1 MVATCKQA
9 HVTNSRQA
17 SGNGPRS
24 RTLVQARMAG
34 VRSLTID
41 LHFPLPSTLIRSTV
55 APFFIASPY
64 TIRDHEHCMCQHL
77 ARSPHQPLTSN
88 QKASV
93 AYGWGVLILAGGG
106 AYYFAKRSINADRE
120 ERAAMNERRRQAM
133 RPQRPASTSQNPA
146 NQDRPSPSQEG
157 GADPAPVTHAQE
169 EASMRGKY
177 EAAEPFRS
185 RKGDRFS

>member
-1 MVATCKQA
+1 MRFTDINFPKSDFL
-9 HVTNSRQA
+9 HNSHFFEH
-17 SGNGPRS
+17 
-24 RTLVQARMAG
+24 
-34 VRSLTID
+34 SLFTYK
-41 LHFPLPSTLIRSTV
+41 LTMNTVSTV
-55 APFFIASPY
+55 V
-64 TIRDHEHCMCQHL
+64 RQD
-77 ARSPHQPLTSN
+77 LTRQTLTTT

-120 ERAAMNERRRQAM
+120 ERAAMNERRRQA
-133 RPQRPASTSQNPA
+133 QRPARSAQNSSF
-146 NQDRPSPSQEG
+146 QDRPSPSQEG

-169 EASMRGKY
+169 EMAAKGKY

>member
-1 MVATCKQA
+1 MSTD
-9 HVTNSRQA
+9 
-17 SGNGPRS
+17 PR
-24 RTLVQARMAG
+24 
-34 VRSLTID
+34 I
-41 LHFPLPSTLIRSTV
+41 
-55 APFFIASPY
+55 
-64 TIRDHEHCMCQHL
+64 
-77 ARSPHQPLTSN
+77 

-120 ERAAMNERRRQAM
+120 ERAMAAERRRQA
-133 RPQRPASTSQNPA
+133 QRPLRTSDYAPSTKSNV
-146 NQDRPSPSQEG
+146 QDRPSPSQEG

-169 EASMRGKY
+169 DLSAKGKY

>member
-1 MVATCKQA
+1 MNTVR
-9 HVTNSRQA
+9 HSL
-17 SGNGPRS
+17 RS
-24 RTLVQARMAG
+24 RLICTV
-34 VRSLTID
+34 LT
-41 LHFPLPSTLIRSTV
+41 
-55 APFFIASPY
+55 AS
-64 TIRDHEHCMCQHL
+64 
-77 ARSPHQPLTSN
+77 

-120 ERAAMNERRRQAM
+120 ERAAMQERRRQAM
-133 RPQRPASTSQNPA
+133 RPARPSDFAQPSQIS
-146 NQDRPSPSQEG
+146 DRPSPSQEG

-169 EASMRGKY
+169 EMSSRGKY

>member
-1 MVATCKQA
+1 MIATCKQA
-9 HVTNSRQA
+9 HVTRSKQA
-17 SGNGPRS
+17 SGNGPRCW
-24 RTLVQARMAG
+24 TLVEVQMAG

-41 LHFPLPSTLIRSTV
+41 LHFPLPSTLNRSTV
-55 APFFIASPY
+55 ALFFTASSY
-64 TIRDHEHCMCQHL
+64 TTHNHEHRTYRHPT
-77 ARSPHQPLTSN
+77 RPSYQPLTSN

-133 RPQRPASTSQNPA
+133 RPQRPAPTSQISA

-169 EASMRGKY
+169 DLSARGKY

>member
-1 MVATCKQA
+1 MHC
-9 HVTNSRQA
+9 H
-17 SGNGPRS
+17 
-24 RTLVQARMAG
+24 QAR
-34 VRSLTID
+34 S
-41 LHFPLPSTLIRSTV
+41 SYQS
-55 APFFIASPY
+55 
-64 TIRDHEHCMCQHL
+64 
-77 ARSPHQPLTSN
+77 LTSN

-133 RPQRPASTSQNPA
+133 RPQRAAPTSQNPGS
-146 NQDRPSPSQEG
+146 QDRPSPSQEG
-157 GADPAPVTHAQE
+157 GPDPAPVTHAQE
-169 EASMRGKY
+169 EMSARGKY

>member
-1 MVATCKQA
+1 
-9 HVTNSRQA
+9 
-17 SGNGPRS
+17 
-24 RTLVQARMAG
+24 MAG
-34 VRSLTID
+34 AGSLTID
-41 LHFPLPSTLIRSTV
+41 LHFPLSSTFPRPTLLTV
-55 APFFIASPY
+55 AHLFVASSH
-64 TIRDHEHCMCQHL
+64 TTHNHEHCMYRHP
-77 ARSPHQPLTSN
+77 AKPPHQTLTSN

-133 RPQRPASTSQNPA
+133 RPQRAAPIS
-146 NQDRPSPSQEG
+146 QDRPSPSQEG
-157 GADPAPVTHAQE
+157 GPDPAPVTHAQE
-169 EASMRGKY
+169 DLSAKGKY

>member
-1 MVATCKQA
+1 
-9 HVTNSRQA
+9 
-17 SGNGPRS
+17 
-24 RTLVQARMAG
+24 MAG
-34 VRSLTID
+34 VQSLTID
-41 LHFPLPSTLIRSTV
+41 LHFPLLSTLNRSTV
-55 APFFIASPY
+55 AHFLIASSY
-64 TIRDHEHCMCQHL
+64 TIHNHEHCMYRL
-77 ARSPHQPLTSN
+77 PARPLYQTLTSN

-133 RPQRPASTSQNPA
+133 RPQRAAPIS
-146 NQDRPSPSQEG
+146 QDRPSPSQEG
-157 GADPAPVTHAQE
+157 GPDPAPVTHAQE
-169 EASMRGKY
+169 DLSAKGKY

>member
-1 MVATCKQA
+1 MCIPQ
-9 HVTNSRQA
+9 HSC
-17 SGNGPRS
+17 
-24 RTLVQARMAG
+24 TL
-34 VRSLTID
+34 
-41 LHFPLPSTLIRSTV
+41 
-55 APFFIASPY
+55 Y
-64 TIRDHEHCMCQHL
+64 
-77 ARSPHQPLTSN
+77 QPLTSN

-133 RPQRPASTSQNPA
+133 RPQRPAPTSQNPS

-169 EASMRGKY
+169 ELSARGKY

>member
-1 MVATCKQA
+1 
-9 HVTNSRQA
+9 
-17 SGNGPRS
+17 
-24 RTLVQARMAG
+24 MAG
-34 VRSLTID
+34 VQSLTID
-41 LHFPLPSTLIRSTV
+41 LHFPLLSTLNRSTV
-55 APFFIASPY
+55 AHFLIASSY
-64 TIRDHEHCMCQHL
+64 TIHNHEHCMYRL
-77 ARSPHQPLTSN
+77 PARPLYQTLTSN

-133 RPQRPASTSQNPA
+133 RPQRAAPTSQIAGN
-146 NQDRPSPSQEG
+146 DRPSPSQEG

-169 EASMRGKY
+169 DLGAKGKY

>member
-1 MVATCKQA
+1 
-9 HVTNSRQA
+9 
-17 SGNGPRS
+17 
-24 RTLVQARMAG
+24 LE
-34 VRSLTID
+34 
-41 LHFPLPSTLIRSTV
+41 HFPF
-55 APFFIASPY
+55 AYKF
-64 TIRDHEHCMCQHL
+64 HNEHCTHRYPQHFI
-77 ARSPHQPLTSN
+77 RQTLTAI

-120 ERAAMNERRRQAM
+120 ERAAMNERRRQA
-133 RPQRPASTSQNPA
+133 QRPARSTQTSSF
-146 NQDRPSPSQEG
+146 QDRPSPSQEG

-169 EASMRGKY
+169 DMAAKGKY

>member
-1 MVATCKQA
+1 MRFTDINFPGSYFL
-9 HVTNSRQA
+9 HNSPIHCIIEHFLFAYQNHNEHCTYRYPQH
-17 SGNGPRS
+17 S
-24 RTLVQARMAG
+24 THQT
-34 VRSLTID
+34 LTI
-41 LHFPLPSTLIRSTV
+41 T
-55 APFFIASPY
+55 
-64 TIRDHEHCMCQHL
+64 
-77 ARSPHQPLTSN
+77 

-120 ERAAMNERRRQAM
+120 ERAAMNERRRQA
-133 RPQRPASTSQNPA
+133 QRPARSSF
-146 NQDRPSPSQEG
+146 QDRPSPSQEG

-169 EASMRGKY
+169 DMAAKGKY

>member
-1 MVATCKQA
+1 MNTVST
-9 HVTNSRQA
+9 
-17 SGNGPRS
+17 
-24 RTLVQARMAG
+24 
-34 VRSLTID
+34 SLQFSSI
-41 LHFPLPSTLIRSTV
+41 HHALIIS
-55 APFFIASPY
+55 
-64 TIRDHEHCMCQHL
+64 
-77 ARSPHQPLTSN
+77 

-133 RPQRPASTSQNPA
+133 RPARPSDFAQSSQIS
-146 NQDRPSPSQEG
+146 DRPSPSQEG
-157 GADPAPVTHAQE
+157 GADPAPVSHAQE
-169 EASMRGKY
+169 DMSSKGKY